1 MPDSRTRL
9 TPLAVVVLGLLRERD
24 MHPYE
29 MRRLIRERRDDRLVS
44 IANGTFYHAVGRLE
58 RDGLIVAVG
67 VDRQGGRPERTT
79 YALMDAGRAASV
91 AWIRRE
97 LPRIDN
103 VLEFRVALAEAH
115 VLPRD
120 EAARLLTL
128 RRDALAAH
136 RDGLRADLTATADR
150 GVPFQFLVEL
160 EREVAILDAD
170 LAWHDRLLTRLA
182 DPGTPWGV
190 RELPDA
196 TRERLTAYRESV
208 LA

>member
-1 MPDSRTRL
+1 MSGTRVRL
-9 TPLAVVVLGLLRERD
+9 TPLSVVVLGLLREGD

-44 IANGTFYHAVGRLE
+44 VANGTFYHAVGRLE
-58 RDGLIVAVG
+58 RDGLIVRVG
-67 VDRQGGRPERTT
+67 VDRQGARPERTT
-79 YALMDAGRAASV
+79 YSLTDAGRSEAL

-97 LPRIDN
+97 LPRIDHII
-103 VLEFRVALAEAH
+103 EFRVALAEAH

-120 EAARLLTL
+120 EASLLLTR

-136 RDGLRADLTATADR
+136 RDDVRAGVAAAAQR

-160 EREVAILDAD
+160 EREVVILDAD
-170 LAWHDRLLTRLA
+170 LAWLDSLLARLA
-182 DPGTPWGV
+182 DPATAWGV
-190 RELPDA
+190 HELPPA

-208 LA
+208 LS

>member
-29 MRRLIRERRDDRLVS
+29 MRRLIRERRDDRLVT

-58 RDGLIVAVG
+58 RDGLIVPVG
-67 VDRQGGRPERTT
+67 IDRQGGRPERTT
-79 YALMDAGRAASV
+79 YSLTDAGRGAAL

-97 LPRIDN
+97 LPRIDHL
-103 VLEFRVALAEAH
+103 LEFRVALAEAH
-115 VLPRD
+115 VLLRD
-120 EAARLLTL
+120 EAAGLLTL

-136 RDGLRADLTATADR
+136 RDDLRGGLVTAEER

-196 TRERLTAYRESV
+196 TRERLAAYRESV
-208 LA
+208 IA

>member
-1 MPDSRTRL
+1 MTL
-9 TPLAVVVLGLLRERD
+9 TPLAVVILGLLREGD

-44 IANGTFYHAVGRLE
+44 IANGTFYHVVGRLE
-58 RDGLIVAVG
+58 RDGLIVPVG

-79 YALMDAGRAASV
+79 YSLTDTGRSAETT
-91 AWIRRE
+91 WLRRE

-103 VLEFRVALAEAH
+103 LMEYRVALAEAH
-115 VLPRD
+115 VLPR
-120 EAARLLTL
+120 EEVARLLTL

-136 RDGLRADLTATADR
+136 RQDLRSGVTAAEDG

-160 EREVAILDAD
+160 ERETALLDAD
-170 LAWHDRLLTRLA
+170 LAWLDTLLTRLA
-182 DPGTPWGV
+182 DPGTAWGIH
-190 RELPDA
+190 ELPPT

>member
-1 MPDSRTRL
+1 MTL
-9 TPLAVVVLGLLRERD
+9 TPLAVVILGLLREGD

-44 IANGTFYHAVGRLE
+44 IANGTFYHVVGRLE
-58 RDGLIVAVG
+58 RDGLIVPVG

-79 YALMDAGRAASV
+79 YSLTDTGRSAETT
-91 AWIRRE
+91 WLRRE

-103 VLEFRVALAEAH
+103 LMEHRVALAEAH
-115 VLPRD
+115 VLPR
-120 EAARLLTL
+120 EEVARLLTL

-136 RDGLRADLTATADR
+136 RQDLRSGVTAAEDR

-160 EREVAILDAD
+160 ERETALLDAD
-170 LAWHDRLLTRLA
+170 LAWLDTLLTRLA
-182 DPGTPWGV
+182 DPGTAWGIH
-190 RELPDA
+190 ELPPT

>member
-1 MPDSRTRL
+1 
-9 TPLAVVVLGLLRERD
+9 

-44 IANGTFYHAVGRLE
+44 IANGTFYHVVGRLE
-58 RDGLIVAVG
+58 RDGLIVPVG

-79 YALMDAGRAASV
+79 YSLTDTGRSAETT
-91 AWIRRE
+91 WLRRE

-103 VLEFRVALAEAH
+103 LMEHRVALAEAH
-115 VLPRD
+115 VLPR
-120 EAARLLTL
+120 EEVARLLTL

-136 RDGLRADLTATADR
+136 RQDLRSGVTAAEDR

-160 EREVAILDAD
+160 ERETALLDAD
-170 LAWHDRLLTRLA
+170 LAWLDTLLTRLA
-182 DPGTPWGV
+182 DPGTAWGIH
-190 RELPDA
+190 ELPPT

>member
-1 MPDSRTRL
+1 MTL
-9 TPLAVVVLGLLRERD
+9 TPLAVVILGLLREGD

-44 IANGTFYHAVGRLE
+44 IANGTFYHVVGRLE
-58 RDGLIVAVG
+58 RDGLVVPVG

-79 YALMDAGRAASV
+79 YSLTDTGRDAAL
-91 AWIRRE
+91 AWIRCE

-103 VLEFRVALAEAH
+103 LMEYRVALAEAH
-115 VLPRD
+115 VLPR
-120 EAARLLTL
+120 EEVTRLLTF

-136 RDGLRADLTATADR
+136 RQDLHIGVTAAEDR

-160 EREVAILDAD
+160 ERETALLDAD
-170 LAWHDRLLTRLA
+170 LAWLDTLLPRLA
-182 DPGTPWGV
+182 DPGTPWGIH
-190 RELPDA
+190 ELPLT